1 MNDYSRGYAAG
12 LKAAAA
18 LVPTDDTREL
28 CCNGYDCECRKPE
41 DAAFVAAEIEARR
54 VKKAILSLPIVG
66 EADQRGAAA
75 QELPAVN
82 SARPAASDSLSPELS
97 SGEPVLSS
105 SVIRDSAQQP
115 AQSAPLPAVSVPRTI
130 DRAAHRHVLDV
141 WNDCMENAET
151 LETTW
156 RRLVEA
162 LVDPAR
168 PGPSQECVIVPVE
181 ELKIVLDFFRK
192 ANWPDTRAGNAA
204 YRLNSAMLAAAKEE

>member
-1 MNDYSRGYAAG
+1 
-12 LKAAAA
+12 
-18 LVPTDDTREL
+18 
-28 CCNGYDCECRKPE
+28 
-41 DAAFVAAEIEARR
+41 
-54 VKKAILSLPIVG
+54 
-66 EADQRGAAA
+66 
-75 QELPAVN
+75 
-82 SARPAASDSLSPELS
+82 
-97 SGEPVLSS
+97 
-105 SVIRDSAQQP
+105 
-115 AQSAPLPAVSVPRTI
+115 
-130 DRAAHRHVLDV
+130 
-141 WNDCMENAET
+141 MENAET